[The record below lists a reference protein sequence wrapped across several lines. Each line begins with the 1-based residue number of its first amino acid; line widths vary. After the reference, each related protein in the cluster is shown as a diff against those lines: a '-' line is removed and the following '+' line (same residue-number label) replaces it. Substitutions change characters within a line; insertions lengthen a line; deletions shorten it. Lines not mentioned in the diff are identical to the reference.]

1 MSILDVG
8 NKGQDKWLFIFIA
21 MCTLLKGVKIW
32 SQMKINGRNFF
43 AAVKKR
49 QVSFTEKMKNNA
61 LEKETLE
68 YD

>member
-1 MSILDVG
+1 MVIYLHRNVYTPQRCENMKS
-8 NKGQDKWLFIFIA
+8 
-21 MCTLLKGVKIW
+21 
-32 SQMKINGRNFF
+32 MKINGRYFF

-61 LEKETLE
+61 LEKETIE

>member
-1 MSILDVG
+1 MSILYVG
-8 NKGQDKWLFIFIA
+8 NKGQDKWLFIFIG
-21 MCTLLKGVKIW
+21 MYILLKSVKIW

-61 LEKETLE
+61 LEKETIE

>member
-1 MSILDVG
+1 MSILDID
-8 NKGQDKWLFIFIA
+8 NKGQDKWLFIFIE
-21 MCTLLKGVKIW
+21 MYILLKGVKIW

-49 QVSFTEKMKNNA
+49 QVSFSEKMKNKA
-61 LEKETLE
+61 LEKESIE